1 MSETSD
7 NANTPASDE
16 PVSSEP
22 SLRVGMNDA
31 PKAQL
36 SVSEITQ
43 KLSSELNGALDELAK
58 IDKALNRT
66 YDSIEHKIGQLA
78 KHTKVISNPGFNS
91 VESYLSYA
99 QVAGTSPKSTVF
111 RGSLYEISF
120 AEFLVDHLNLRRMVL
135 QGGANDKGI
144 DMQATWNL
152 KQLKRVPEKPAD
164 VFLGPAL
171 KHVVP
176 FVEQKQNDAFKV
188 HLYVQCK
195 CWKRSKMDAKMV
207 RELTG
212 TFADFFAREKL
223 QNRALV
229 MFVTPTGAT
238 KVGFADFDSSVVP
251 MIFVKFSVPEL
262 KSPGLDPYKAENYI
276 KGRAESFYCNP
287 IAQALLSGLDW
298 KAFANTIVRNQK

>member
-1 MSETSD
+1 MLFSL
-7 NANTPASDE
+7 
-16 PVSSEP
+16 PV
-22 SLRVGMNDA
+22 R
-31 PKAQL
+31 
-36 SVSEITQ
+36 
-43 KLSSELNGALDELAK
+43 KLS
-58 IDKALNRT
+58 
-66 YDSIEHKIGQLA
+66 
-78 KHTKVISNPGFNS
+78 TKVISTPGFNS

-120 AEFLVDHLNLRRMVL
+120 AEFLADHLNLRRMVL
-135 QGGANDKGI
+135 QGGANDGGI

-152 KQLKRVPEKPAD
+152 KQLKRVSEKPAGAY
-164 VFLGPAL
+164 LGPAL

-188 HLYVQCK
+188 RLYVQCK

-238 KVGFADFDSSVVP
+238 KVGLANFDTSVVP

-262 KSPGLDPYKAENYI
+262 KSPGLDPYTAENYI

-298 KAFANTIVRNQK
+298 KTFANTIVRNQK

>member
-1 MSETSD
+1 MLFSL
-7 NANTPASDE
+7 
-16 PVSSEP
+16 PV
-22 SLRVGMNDA
+22 R
-31 PKAQL
+31 
-36 SVSEITQ
+36 
-43 KLSSELNGALDELAK
+43 KLS
-58 IDKALNRT
+58 
-66 YDSIEHKIGQLA
+66 
-78 KHTKVISNPGFNS
+78 TKVISAPGFNS
-91 VESYLSYA
+91 VESYLTYA
-99 QVAGTSPKSTVF
+99 QVVGTSPKSTVF

-120 AEFLVDHLNLRRMVL
+120 ADFLAHHLNLKRIVL
-135 QGGANDKGI
+135 QGGANDGGI

-152 KQLKRVPEKPAD
+152 KQLKREPEKPAD
-164 VFLGPAL
+164 SYLGPAL

-238 KVGFADFDSSVVP
+238 KVGLANFDSSMVP
-251 MIFVKFSVPEL
+251 MIFVKFSVPQL
-262 KSPGLDPYKAENYI
+262 KSPGLDPYNAENYI
-276 KGRAESFYCNP
+276 RGRAESFYCNP

-298 KAFANTIVRNQK
+298 KTFANTIVRNQR